1 MTDKHEK
8 EHNENE
14 QNNAEN
20 GGNQSDEC
28 VALKEN
34 FVRLTADF
42 QNFKKRVEKDKEQW
56 FYNAQADIL
65 LAFLPIVDDF
75 ERALAEAK
83 KNGQESNFA
92 QWLAGFELMYKSLQ
106 TTLEKMGVKPIEEVV
121 QFNPELHEA
130 LVSVQSN
137 EHKSGDIVQ
146 VLQQGFMFKGRVLRP
161 SKVSVA
167 G

>member
-1 MTDKHEK
+1 MADSGEK
-8 EHNENE
+8 ELNQNEHNKEEQEEN
-14 QNNAEN
+14 QF
-20 GGNQSDEC
+20 DEC
-28 VALKEN
+28 SALKEN

-56 FYNAQADIL
+56 FYNAQADIVM
-65 LAFLPIVDDF
+65 AFLPIVDDF
-75 ERALAEAK
+75 ERALTEAK
-83 KNGQESNFA
+83 KNGQEANFA

-121 QFNPELHEA
+121 HFNPELHEA
-130 LVSVQSN
+130 LVSVQSD